1 MREHAN
7 PARLNQAWT
16 NDKSMAPTRV
26 RAARVQRVR
35 PAGGKSSA
43 GASGGTLEGMH
54 WLTPLFI
61 FAVVAGAAVDLW
73 LSQRQA
79 GAVARHRGQ
88 VPGPF
93 ADSVSD
99 AEHGKAADYTIAK
112 VRFGRIGTIVDAA
125 LALALTVGGGIAAAD
140 ALWRHTALRQP
151 WLGVAVIATVA
162 LVIQLV
168 QLPLAVWRTFVLE
181 ARFGF
186 NRTTPALFVADL
198 AKGLA
203 LAVVLGGPLLIAT
216 LLLMERAGRWWWLW
230 AWGLWLAVMFLMAWA
245 WPAFIAP
252 LFNRFSPLQDQALKA
267 RIEALLGRCGFASK
281 GVFVV
286 DNSRRSSHGNAYF
299 TGIGRHKRIV
309 FFDTLLEQLGHTEV
323 EAVLAHEL
331 GHFRL
336 RHVRK
341 RLALSMVATLVGLAA
356 LGWLARQPGFYAAL
370 GVPQPSTH
378 AALLLFVLAVPAF
391 TFFVTPLAALWSRRH
406 EFEADAFA
414 TRYANPGQLASAL
427 VKLHRD
433 NASTLTPD
441 PVYAAFYYSH
451 PPPLAR
457 IARLRAAAVA
467 AAP

>member
-1 MREHAN
+1 M
-7 PARLNQAWT
+7 
-16 NDKSMAPTRV
+16 
-26 RAARVQRVR
+26 
-35 PAGGKSSA
+35 G
-43 GASGGTLEGMH
+43 
-54 WLTPLFI
+54 WLTPLFVL
-61 FAVVAGAAVDLW
+61 ALLASVALDLW

-79 GAVARHRGQ
+79 IAVARHRDE
-88 VPGPF
+88 VPAPF
-93 ADSVSD
+93 AGSVSPD
-99 AEHGKAADYTIAK
+99 EHGKAADYTIAK
-112 VRFGRIGTIVDAA
+112 VRFGRVGTVVDA
-125 LALALTVGGGIAAAD
+125 LLLLVLTLGGGIALVD
-140 ALWRHTALRQP
+140 GLWRRSGLSEP
-151 WLGVAVIATVA
+151 WLGVAVIATLA
-162 LVIQLV
+162 LFAQLV
-168 QLPLAVWRTFVLE
+168 SLPFSIWRTFRLE

-186 NRTTPALFVADL
+186 NRTTPALFLADL
-198 AKGLA
+198 AKGLG

-230 AWGLWLAVMFLMAWA
+230 AFGLWLGVMFLMAWA

-252 LFNRFSPLQDQALKA
+252 LFNRFTELRDATLKS
-267 RIEALLGRCGFASK
+267 RIEALLTRCGFASK

-309 FFDTLLEQLGHTEV
+309 FFDTLLEHLAHPEV

-336 RHVRK
+336 KHVRK
-341 RLALSMVATLVGLAA
+341 RLLLSMAAMFLGLAL
-356 LGWLARQPGFYAAL
+356 LGWLARQPDFYHAL
-370 GVPQPSTH
+370 GVPVPSTH
-378 AALLLFVLAVPAF
+378 AALVLFVLVVPVF
-391 TFFVTPLAALWSRRH
+391 TFFVTPLASLWSRRH

-414 TRYANPGQLASAL
+414 SRYADAGELATAL

-457 IARLRAAAVA
+457 ITRLREAAAA
-467 AAP
+467 AGGS